1 MTKEE
6 KMAFEYGKTF
16 DITNVP
22 DGYAPAI
29 CFDDRMNKLVSNT
42 RTERGHERNQRNMR
56 AWIKG
61 FESR

>member
-6 KMAFEYGKTF
+6 KLAFEYGKTF
-16 DITNVP
+16 DITLVP
-22 DGYAPAI
+22 DGYSPTI
-29 CFDDRMNKLVSNT
+29 CFDDRMNKLVSNST
-42 RTERGHERNQRNMR
+42 TERGRKRNLRNMD